1 VRHFSAGDFHFATFA
16 FIEFVKCWGS
26 GGRSRLFA
34 FVNFSTFI
42 RNPGMTSNTK
52 WIERRVRKPKFK
64 AILMVAKIQHLKDIQ
79 KKRKSRTNPRGRL
92 SVQPIFRKGIKWKQS
107 SWLEQPQEF
116 IFSGDDII
124 T

>member
-1 VRHFSAGDFHFATFA
+1 
-16 FIEFVKCWGS
+16 
-26 GGRSRLFA
+26 
-34 FVNFSTFI
+34 
-42 RNPGMTSNTK
+42 M
-52 WIERRVRKPKFK
+52 RKPKFK
-64 AILMVAKIQHLKDIQ
+64 VILMVAKIQ